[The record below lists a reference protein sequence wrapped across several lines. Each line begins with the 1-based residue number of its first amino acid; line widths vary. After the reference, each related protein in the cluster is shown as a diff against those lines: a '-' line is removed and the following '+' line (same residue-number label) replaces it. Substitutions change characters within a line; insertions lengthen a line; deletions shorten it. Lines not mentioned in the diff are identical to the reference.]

1 MFTNIMP
8 GTEVTVTLTNNK
20 TVTGTFAKVTAKTV
34 KVDMENGTA
43 KVIKLAD
50 VSGVDVYESADALTT
65 AELAVIFNTNAKALR
80 VQLRKLGLGVGKG
93 SRYALPRDAFV
104 ATYGDAIRAGL
115 ADNA

>member
-1 MFTNIMP
+1 MFTNITP
-8 GTEVTVTLTNNK
+8 GTNVTLSITGADN
-20 TVTGTFAKVTAKTV
+20 VTGTFVKVTPKTV
-34 KVDMENGTA
+34 KVNVDGTDR
-43 KVIKLAD
+43 VIKLDTVA
-50 VSGVDVYESADALTT
+50 GVMVDEGDALTT
-65 AELAVIFNTNAKALR
+65 AELAVIFNTSAKALR